1 MEDYILEKKTVA
13 TLTQRVAVST
23 LDLIGWRVLYRPLPG
38 PRGVIIVYPHTS
50 NWDFVVGVLAK
61 LAIGMPFHFIAK
73 STLFE
78 GLTGATIG
86 RLVRYLG
93 GEPVERGVSSGTIA
107 RLAEKINQ
115 SDWYWMAITPEGTR
129 SKKPYWR
136 SGFYH
141 LAITAKVPLGCARFD
156 FARREVTLV
165 DYLTLTGEQAQDLA
179 SIAAVYQGVQ
189 GCRPEQAGPIAFRP
203 EDGNTQG

>member
-1 MEDYILEKKTVA
+1 MSDYLLEKKLQPRLV
-13 TLTQRVAVST
+13 QRLA
-23 LDLIGWRVLYRPLPG
+23 LGILGMLGWRVKYRPLPG

-50 NWDFVVGVLAK
+50 NWDFIIGVLAK

-93 GEPVERGVSSGTIA
+93 GEPVERGLSTGAIA
-107 RLAEKINQ
+107 RLAEKINRA
-115 SDWYWMAITPEGTR
+115 DWYWMAIAPEGSR
-129 SKKPYWR
+129 SLKTYWR

-141 LAITAKVPLGCARFD
+141 IATTAKVPLGCAYFD
-156 FARREVTLV
+156 FAKREVSLV
-165 DYLTLTGEQAQDLA
+165 DYLDLSGDRTQDMA

-189 GCRPEQAGPIAFRP
+189 GCRSSLASPIVLRP
-203 EDGNTQG
+203 DEASNRG